1 MNIEELKKHKKQYM
15 KKLES
20 DRKSSLTIKSYGYH
34 LDKMIEYIGD
44 NYSGELDVKS
54 VILDYVDNLSKE
66 YEITTINAIR
76 SAIRGFISFMKGR
89 DYIKEDFGGNIELLK
104 EDTTPKV
111 ILEPKEIERIFNVLI
126 SEFKKA
132 EGYNV
137 FFKSRNLALFT
148 FLLYTGVRRSEAVK
162 VKWNDI
168 DFINNEI
175 NVIGKGNKTRVIPL
189 LPDLKQQLYSYR
201 DILEQMDGAGYN
213 VKSEYLFRSEKR
225 NKKTKEKDM
234 PMTGKNVEIIIKDIS
249 HKAGIKKNITPH
261 IIRHTFASYGIKN
274 KMNLP
279 SLSEILGHSNLST
292 TLNIYAH
299 EISMEEKKREMKKVR
314 FDI

>member
-1 MNIEELKKHKKQYM
+1 MNIETLKQYKKEYI

-20 DRKSSLTIKSYGYH
+20 DRRSSSTIKSYGYH
-34 LDKMIEYIGD
+34 INKMIKSIET
-44 NYSGELDVKS
+44 NYSGEFDVKIA
-54 VILDYVDNLSKE
+54 ILDYIDNLNMD

-111 ILEPKEIERIFNVLI
+111 ILEPKEIERIFNILI
-126 SEFKKA
+126 SELKKA

-299 EISMEEKKREMKKVR
+299 EISMEEKKREMEKIK
-314 FDI
+314 FNI

>member
-1 MNIEELKKHKKQYM
+1 MNIEELRSHKEQYM

-44 NYSGELDVKS
+44 NYSGEFDVKS

-76 SAIRGFISFMKGR
+76 SAIRGFISFMKSR
-89 DYIKEDFGGNIELLK
+89 DYIKEDFSGNIELLK
-104 EDTTPKV
+104 EDTTSKE
-111 ILEPKEIERIFNVLI
+111 ILEPVEIEKIFNILI
-126 SEFKKA
+126 SELKEA

-137 FFKSRNLALFT
+137 FFKSRNLTLFT

-175 NVIGKGNKTRVIPL
+175 NIIGKGNKTRIIPL

-201 DILEQMDGAGYN
+201 DVLEQMDRARYN

-225 NKKTKEKDM
+225 NKKTKEKNI
-234 PMTGKNVEIIIKDIS
+234 PMTGKNVEIIIKDVCN
-249 HKAGIKKNITPH
+249 KAEIKKNITPH
-261 IIRHTFASYGIKN
+261 SIRHTFASYGIKN

-279 SLSEILGHSNLST
+279 SLSDILGHSNLST

-299 EISMEEKKREMKKVR
+299 EISMEEKKREMEKIK
-314 FDI
+314 FNI

>member
-89 DYIKEDFGGNIELLK
+89 DYIKEDFGRNIELLK

-175 NVIGKGNKTRVIPL
+175 NVIGKGNKKRVIPL

>member
-1 MNIEELKKHKKQYM
+1 MNIEELRNHKEQYM
-15 KKLES
+15 KKLAS

-34 LDKMIEYIGD
+34 LDKTIEYIGD
-44 NYSGELDVKS
+44 NYSGEFDVKS
-54 VILDYVDNLSKE
+54 VILDYVDNLNKE

-76 SAIRGFISFMKGR
+76 SAIRGFISFMKSR

-104 EDTTPKV
+104 EDTTPKE
-111 ILEPKEIERIFNVLI
+111 ILEPVEIEKIFNVLI
-126 SEFKKA
+126 SELKEA

-137 FFKSRNLALFT
+137 FFKSRNLSLFT

-175 NVIGKGNKTRVIPL
+175 NIIGKGNKTRIIPL

-201 DILEQMDGAGYN
+201 DVLEQMDRARYN

-249 HKAGIKKNITPH
+249 RKAGIEKNITPH
-261 IIRHTFASYGIKN
+261 SIRHTFASYGIKN

-299 EISMEEKKREMKKVR
+299 EISMEEKKREMEKIK
-314 FDI
+314 FNI

>member
-34 LDKMIEYIGD
+34 LDKMIEYIGN

-89 DYIKEDFGGNIELLK
+89 DYIKEDFGRDIELLK

>member
-1 MNIEELKKHKKQYM
+1 M

-89 DYIKEDFGGNIELLK
+89 DYIKEDFGRDIELLK

-126 SEFKKA
+126 SELKKA

>member
-66 YEITTINAIR
+66 YKITTINAIR

-89 DYIKEDFGGNIELLK
+89 DYIKEDFGRDIELLK

-213 VKSEYLFRSEKR
+213 VKSEYLFRSEKK
-225 NKKTKEKDM
+225 NKKTKEKDK

>member
-175 NVIGKGNKTRVIPL
+175 NVIGKGNKKRVIPL